1 MKKRVLSM
9 LLALVMA
16 LSMAVPAFAAEGG
29 AALPEISAQEQQPQV
44 SEGTEPAPGTEGE
57 APAEEPVPEEPAPVE
72 PEATTEPEATAE
84 PEVTAE
90 PEATTEPE
98 AADEPMEAAEPGPAE
113 TIVYVN
119 PLYKGVVTEEELLRL
134 APASDVAPSATT
146 YYASSIQTAGE
157 YMRSQMKNRV
167 VQISFVVPTSISSS
181 QTVSNQIMDVAVEHT
196 GVPTE
201 GDYLLRQFGAYSGSG
216 FKTTY
221 NGRQCWSMT
230 LYMLYYT
237 TADQER
243 EMDAAVRSL
252 LGQLNLYNKDQYGR
266 IKAIYDYICSH
277 ITYDDYHVSDNSYK
291 LQYTAYAGLINGTC
305 VCQGYAA
312 LLYRLAL
319 ESGIDSRV
327 VTNVSHAWNIVKI
340 DGRYYNADSTWDAGR
355 SRYEYFL
362 RGENN
367 FPDHNDLDPP
377 FNTAAW
383 RSEYPV
389 SAQDYVPGATPPVT
403 PAPSPSPG
411 TPAPG
416 EPSTGDGWTKGSDG
430 KSWYYF
436 LDGEAVKNTWVMS
449 ARGIW
454 YFMNADGIMVT
465 GVYDC
470 PRVTG
475 YYSEKT
481 HTRDTKTVWPGGLY
495 YFETAAD
502 SSAQGRVRGGRHWAE
517 GYGWVVSNSKHD
529 GKYGMV
535 TYTDATGNI
544 GI

>member
-16 LSMAVPAFAAEGG
+16 LSMAAPAFAAEGE
-29 AALPEISAQEQQPQV
+29 AALPEPSAQEQQPQV
-44 SEGTEPAPGTEGE
+44 SEGPEPAPVTEGE
-57 APAEEPVPEEPAPVE
+57 APAEEPVPVE
-72 PEATTEPEATAE
+72 PVPVEPEATAE

-90 PEATTEPE
+90 PEATAEPEEITGPEVTAEPEEITEPE
-98 AADEPMEAAEPGPAE
+98 AADEPAE
-113 TIVYVN
+113 TVVYVN

-134 APASDVAPSATT
+134 ASASDVAPSATT
-146 YYASSIQTAGE
+146 YYAGTIQTAGE
-157 YMRSQMKNRV
+157 YVRSQMKSRIIKV
-167 VQISFVVPTSISSS
+167 SLAISSS
-181 QTVSNQIMDVAVEHT
+181 ADLESLAAQIIDVALEHT

-201 GDYLLRQFGAYSGSG
+201 GDYLRRQYGAYTCS
-216 FKTTY
+216 
-221 NGRQCWSMT
+221 RQGQNLT
-230 LYMLYYT
+230 FYMLYYT

-243 EMDAAVRSL
+243 EMDAAVSRL
-252 LGQLNLYNKDQYGR
+252 LGQLDIYSKDQYGR

-277 ITYDDYHVSDNSYK
+277 ITYDDYHVSNTSYK

-305 VCQGYAA
+305 VCQGYAT

-327 VTNVSHAWNIVKI
+327 ITNINHAWNIVKI
-340 DGRYYNADSTWDAGR
+340 DGQYYNADSTWDAGR

-367 FPDHNDLDPP
+367 FPDHNNLDPP

-389 SAQDYVPGATPPVT
+389 SAQNYVPGAKPPVT
-403 PAPSPSPG
+403 PTPG
-411 TPAPG
+411 TSVPTEPA
-416 EPSTGDGWTKGSDG
+416 TGNGWTKGSDG
-430 KSWYYF
+430 KSWFYF
-436 LDGEAVKNTWVMS
+436 VDGKAVKNTWVMS

-454 YFMNADGIMVT
+454 YFMNADGVMVT

-470 PRVTG
+470 PQVKG
-475 YYSEKT
+475 YYSEGTGK
-481 HTRDTKTVWPGGLY
+481 HDTTTVWPGGLY
-495 YFETAAD
+495 YFETPAD

-517 GYGWVVSNSKHD
+517 GYGWVISNNKHD

-544 GI
+544 RI